1 MRTVSDSQRLKPFD
15 VARFKDSEMASQFRL
30 ELQIHFEALAQ
41 EEDNSVESQ
50 WDRFRSTVVNS
61 TATLIG
67 RRRGMFHE
75 RWIQRDMWD
84 LIDERNKAKQ
94 VRDQEPPGQVLD
106 AADMRYRLM
115 DGQTKLP
122 SR

>member
-15 VARFKDSEMASQFRL
+15 VARLKDSEMASQFQL

-41 EEDNSVESQ
+41 EKDNSVESQ

-61 TATLIG
+61 ATTLIG

-75 RWIQRDMWD
+75 RWIQRDSGTLLMSG
-84 LIDERNKAKQ
+84 IRQSKYVIKSH
-94 VRDQEPPGQVLD
+94 RDKSWMQRICVIG
-106 AADMRYRLM
+106 
-115 DGQTKLP
+115 
-122 SR
+122 

>member
-61 TATLIG
+61 T
-67 RRRGMFHE
+67 
-75 RWIQRDMWD
+75 
-84 LIDERNKAKQ
+84 
-94 VRDQEPPGQVLD
+94 VLD
-106 AADMRYRLM
+106 RPQAWHV
-115 DGQTKLP
+115 
-122 SR
+122 S